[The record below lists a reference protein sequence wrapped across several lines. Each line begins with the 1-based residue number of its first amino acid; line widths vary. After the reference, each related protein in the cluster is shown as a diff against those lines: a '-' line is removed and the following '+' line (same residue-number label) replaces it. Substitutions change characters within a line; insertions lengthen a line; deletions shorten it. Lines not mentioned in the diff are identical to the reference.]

1 MDLIRKNLKLN
12 DMIVA
17 VRKEV
22 QNAAE
27 ESLRAN
33 LAERVSYDEYIRILG
48 DPKFFDDTIFL
59 IDNLYGFMKF
69 AFHYLWHKKQ
79 KFVYNDN
86 ITFTKLYALIC
97 ETEAM
102 IAKNIKDYTNRYE
115 VDEHIALMKAVS
127 EHIGG
132 HADLPRLRAI
142 IEKRMKLEIYE
153 EYSKYTDDLP
163 DHLRKLEIMR
173 KDILAFR

>member
-12 DMIVA
+12 DMLIS
-17 VRKEV
+17 VRRET
-22 QNAAE
+22 QDAAE
-27 ESLRAN
+27 ESLRAD
-33 LAERVSYDEYIRILG
+33 LAERVSHDEYLRILG

-69 AFHYLWHKKQ
+69 VFHYLWHKKQ
-79 KFVYNDN
+79 RFVYNDN
-86 ITFTKLYALIC
+86 ITFTRLYALTC
-97 ETEAM
+97 ETESM

-127 EHIGG
+127 EHIGN
-132 HADLPRLRAI
+132 HNELPKLKAI

-153 EYSKYTDDLP
+153 EYGKYTNDLQ

-173 KDILAFR
+173 KDICAFR